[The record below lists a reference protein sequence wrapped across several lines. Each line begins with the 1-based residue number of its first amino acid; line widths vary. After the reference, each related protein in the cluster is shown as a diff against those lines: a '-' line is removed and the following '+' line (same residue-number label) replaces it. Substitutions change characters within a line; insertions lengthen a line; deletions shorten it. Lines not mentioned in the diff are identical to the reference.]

1 MKEKRLH
8 CYLPISTNA
17 TQTLSKESVT
27 LVEGMYPTEMRVS
40 VYAKMLRAGEFI
52 IATQWKQT
60 KCP

>member
-17 TQTLSKESVT
+17 TQTLSNESMT
-27 LVEGMYPTEMRVS
+27 LVEVMYPTKMRAT

-52 IATQWKQT
+52 IATHWKQT